1 MTVADGTTEVASSD
15 GATGAAL
22 FALIGGTGEVTVSLD
37 VGDLLAKPDLMV
49 VTDGTTEVATIDG
62 ATGTALSALRGGTS
76 EVAADDLA
84 TGSGLLAVAGATVEV
99 ARVGGEPK
107 FGVAAATGGI
117 IEEEELDG
125 STLEGF
131 VPDAALDVFDSLFC
145 CSITVD
151 LGSALQQRNI
161 TASN

>member
-1 MTVADGTTEVASSD
+1 MAVADGTTEVASSD
-15 GATGAAL
+15 GAIGAAL
-22 FALIGGTGEVTVSLD
+22 FALIGGPG
-37 VGDLLAKPDLMV
+37 
-49 VTDGTTEVATIDG
+49 
-62 ATGTALSALRGGTS
+62 

-84 TGSGLLAVAGATVEV
+84 TGSGLLAVAGVTIEV

-131 VPDAALDVFDSLFC
+131 VPDAALDAFDSLFC

-161 TASN
+161 TASK

>member
-1 MTVADGTTEVASSD
+1 M
-15 GATGAAL
+15 
-22 FALIGGTGEVTVSLD
+22 
-37 VGDLLAKPDLMV
+37 
-49 VTDGTTEVATIDG
+49 
-62 ATGTALSALRGGTS
+62 
-76 EVAADDLA
+76 
-84 TGSGLLAVAGATVEV
+84 AGATIEV

-107 FGVAAATGGI
+107 FGVAAATGG

-161 TASN
+161 TASK